1 MTTPL
6 LVQDAMHPR
15 AVTVGAHEPLSA
27 AVVAMQELGVK
38 RLPVV
43 QAGRVVGIVTDGEI
57 RRALPTLADGLSPWE
72 FTNHVGRVRVRD
84 VMRAPVHTVT
94 PQTPLRAA
102 LRTLLDRR
110 VGGLPV
116 VQEDTGALMGMLTL
130 TDVLR
135 AEARAPRLQWGA
147 AAQHMTREVVTVT
160 PDAPASEAAAI
171 LNITRLHVL
180 PVVQGGQ
187 LTGVL
192 HARDLRDVVD
202 RAAATH
208 GPTLLADQFFLQG
221 VTVRD
226 LMRPPGGYLT
236 ESVPMHDALTRM
248 LEADVHGLPVITQDG
263 ELLGVVTISDVIRTL
278 LGAAVKAAPDPA
290 LADA

>member
-43 QAGRVVGIVTDGEI
+43 QAGRVIGIVTDGEV
-57 RRALPTLADGLSPWE
+57 RRALPALSDGLSPWE
-72 FTNHVGRVRVRD
+72 FTDHVGRVRVRD

-110 VGGLPV
+110 LGGLPV
-116 VQEDTGALMGMLTL
+116 VQEETGALMGMLTL

-135 AEARAPRLQWGA
+135 AEARAPRL
-147 AAQHMTREVVTVT
+147 
-160 PDAPASEAAAI
+160 
-171 LNITRLHVL
+171 
-180 PVVQGGQ
+180 
-187 LTGVL
+187 
-192 HARDLRDVVD
+192 
-202 RAAATH
+202 
-208 GPTLLADQFFLQG
+208 
-221 VTVRD
+221 
-226 LMRPPGGYLT
+226 
-236 ESVPMHDALTRM
+236 
-248 LEADVHGLPVITQDG
+248 
-263 ELLGVVTISDVIRTL
+263 
-278 LGAAVKAAPDPA
+278 
-290 LADA
+290 

>member
-27 AVVAMQELGVK
+27 AVIAMQELGVK

-43 QAGRVVGIVTDGEI
+43 QAGRVIGIVTDGEI

-72 FTNHVGRVRVRD
+72 FTNHVGRVHVRD
-84 VMRAPVHTVT
+84 IMRSPVHTVT
-94 PQTPLRAA
+94 PQTPLHAA
-102 LRTLLDRR
+102 LRTLLDRH

-147 AAQHMTREVVTVT
+147 AAQHMTRDVVTVT
-160 PDAPASEAAAI
+160 PDTPASEAAAT
-171 LNITRLHVL
+171 LTVTRLHVL
-180 PVVQGGQ
+180 PVVQDGQ
-187 LTGVL
+187 LIGVL
-192 HARDLRDVVD
+192 HQRDVRDAVD

-208 GPTLLADQFFLQG
+208 GPTLMADRFFLQG
-221 VTVRD
+221 VTARD
-226 LMRPPGGYLT
+226 LMRPPTGYLN
-236 ESVPMHDALTRM
+236 EGVPMHDALTRM
-248 LEADVHGLPVITQDG
+248 LDLDVHGLPVITQDG

-278 LGAAVKAAPDPA
+278 LGDAATAPGPA